1 MYRGGKIC
9 LTVHFEPLW
18 AENCHFDAF
27 WLAAEELI
35 DRTDPTESES
45 DESDKAH
52 EAVPSS
58 IANFL
63 GNLLK
68 N

>member
-1 MYRGGKIC
+1 MKLGQG
-9 LTVHFEPLW
+9 LSDGE
-18 AENCHFDAF
+18 
-27 WLAAEELI
+27 AEELI
-35 DRTDPTESES
+35 DWTESN
-45 DESDKAH
+45 ESDKAH

-58 IANFL
+58 ITNFL

>member
-1 MYRGGKIC
+1 MIWGIFGVLRFRSG
-9 LTVHFEPLW
+9 LRFSVS
-18 AENCHFDAF
+18 HFDAF

-45 DESDKAH
+45 NESDKAH
-52 EAVPSS
+52 EAVPSL
-58 IANFL
+58 ITNFL